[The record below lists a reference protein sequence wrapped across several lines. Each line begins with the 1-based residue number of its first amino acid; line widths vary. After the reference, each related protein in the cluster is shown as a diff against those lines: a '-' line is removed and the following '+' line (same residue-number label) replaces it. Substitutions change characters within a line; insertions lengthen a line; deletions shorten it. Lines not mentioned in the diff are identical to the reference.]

1 MRNALITATYGTL
14 AAGVLCV
21 YAAVL
26 PPFGTNPRMAE
37 QLAAGI
43 LICHAA
49 VIPALAASRCDE
61 GE

>member
-14 AAGVLCV
+14 AGGVLLCL
-21 YAAVL
+21 AALL

-37 QLAAGI
+37 QLTAGV

-49 VIPALAASRCDE
+49 AIPAVAASRCD
-61 GE
+61 G